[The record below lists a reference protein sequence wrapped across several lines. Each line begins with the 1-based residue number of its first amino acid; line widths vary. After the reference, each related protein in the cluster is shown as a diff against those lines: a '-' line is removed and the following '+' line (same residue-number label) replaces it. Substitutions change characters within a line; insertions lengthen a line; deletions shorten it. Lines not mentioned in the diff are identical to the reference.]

1 MERMRPRFRLRTLLV
16 LVTFCALAAAGY
28 RHYARVYRPWVF
40 HRQEVANAAAIQEMW
55 NSVSFDI
62 PEHERV
68 VMEYRSEFHSQM
80 ANQYEHALW
89 RPWVQVPDFGPLEPS
104 VKRP

>member
-1 MERMRPRFRLRTLLV
+1 MRPRFRLRTLLV
-16 LVTFCALAAAGY
+16 LVTLCALAAAGY

-62 PEHERV
+62 PEQERV

-80 ANQYEHALW
+80 PISTST
-89 RPWVQVPDFGPLEPS
+89 RCGGPGCKCPTLDRLSP
-104 VKRP
+104 P